1 MVFGVGATGWPVN
14 TLHPNVFFSFFSFV
28 LSIFH
33 LLVFKEC
40 AKGKKLF
47 PLALKKKKN
56 LNK

>member
-14 TLHPNVFFSFFSFV
+14 TLHPNVFFLLFFFS

-40 AKGKKLF
+40 AKGEKTFSFRFKKIT
-47 PLALKKKKN
+47 K
-56 LNK
+56 

>member
-47 PLALKKKKN
+47 PLALNKKKN
-56 LNK
+56 N

>member
-40 AKGKKLF
+40 AKGKKTF
-47 PLALKKKKN
+47 SFRLKQ
-56 LNK
+56 NKTK